1 MAAGRMHHR
10 YLEGA
15 GDIILYDLWSE
26 YYSAVTVNKHSEVAG
41 QNMDAVLN
49 VVQMICPKVVGN
61 ESSGFLEHEKPGND

>member
-1 MAAGRMHHR
+1 MP
-10 YLEGA
+10 
-15 GDIILYDLWSE
+15 LWSE

-61 ESSGFLEHEKPGND
+61 ESSGFLEHEKPRND